1 MRLGRLY
8 SACTLKSQIIV
19 HLTMSS
25 DKVPVKPV
33 CSHRTK
39 VKLLEILC
47 TELNEELEVIQKTKA
62 AQLKNQKAIRVR
74 SIKSKR
80 NENTNVLP
88 SKRFKTLQSETRLY
102 SSRKSSRVDPFARR
116 KAREN
121 PAKIFH
127 KRREGVDPSAT
138 GYKTETRVRKAIP
151 TAPRDKID
159 DRPTQDQSTNSNHNS
174 RVSDKQPI
182 YSQKPI
188 TNDMTQEAVHKLV
201 VNKLVEAC
209 RVNIKKGWGK
219 SLSKI
224 CIEIANKL
232 AEGFDGCK
240 SNQYR
245 NRLRTILFNIRR
257 NPELCKKLLSHQIS
271 PADLALKLSALE
283 MASSKKQLEIKKKMQ
298 EIEKSS
304 TITDDGLPWSDD
316 KIKCTHCDER
326 GCVVSYSI
334 EASVNSKVNIWGGAS
349 NDISGTQYKCKK
361 CGHRWKS
368 DN

>member
-1 MRLGRLY
+1 M
-8 SACTLKSQIIV
+8 
-19 HLTMSS
+19 
-25 DKVPVKPV
+25 
-33 CSHRTK
+33 
-39 VKLLEILC
+39 
-47 TELNEELEVIQKTKA
+47 
-62 AQLKNQKAIRVR
+62 R

-127 KRREGVDPSAT
+127 KRREGVDPSAA
-138 GYKTETRVRKAIP
+138 GYKTEMRVHKAMP
-151 TAPRDKID
+151 KAPRDKIE
-159 DRPTQDQSTNSNHNS
+159 DRPAEDRSTNSNQNS

-188 TNDMTQEAVHKLV
+188 TNDMTQEAVHRLV
-201 VNKLVEAC
+201 VNKLIEAC

-224 CIEIANKL
+224 CTEIAKKL
-232 AEGFDGCK
+232 AEGFCQ

-283 MASSKKQLEIKKKMQ
+283 MASSKKQLEIKKKIQ
-298 EIEKSS
+298 EIQKSS
-304 TITDDGLPWSDD
+304 TVSDDVPWSDD

-334 EASVNSKVNIWGGAS
+334 EASVNSKVNIWGGLQMTFRVR
-349 NDISGTQYKCKK
+349 NINV
-361 CGHRWKS
+361 KS
-368 DN
+368 AGIDGKVIID